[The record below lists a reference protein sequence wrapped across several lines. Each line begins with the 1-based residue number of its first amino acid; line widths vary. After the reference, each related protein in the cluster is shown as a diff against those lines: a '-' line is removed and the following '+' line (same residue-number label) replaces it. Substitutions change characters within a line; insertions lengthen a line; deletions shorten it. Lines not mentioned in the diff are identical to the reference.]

1 METHAAERSTIGITV
16 WNMISV
22 GARFGNTV
30 PAVVFLQLLLMLEID
45 CLIVEVVGTG
55 LKENVG
61 LLRLCVGI
69 KPRVLL
75 LLERVVKCLLWWRG
89 LTKERV

>member
-1 METHAAERSTIGITV
+1 METDAAEKSAIVVIV
-16 WNMISV
+16 WIMISV
-22 GARFGNTV
+22 DARLGNTV
-30 PAVVFLQLLLMLEID
+30 PAVLFLQLLMMLEID
-45 CLIVEVVGTG
+45 SLIIKMVGTG
-55 LKENVG
+55 LKENIG

-75 LLERVVKCLLWWRG
+75 LLERVIKCLLWWRG